1 MQDLSSNRVKAVLML
16 QLQLEHYASV
26 HGSAECHL
34 THIFADGVYT
44 RQVELPAGT
53 VAIGRRHKLA
63 TTNMLLKG
71 TIVVTTDSDMPPQIL
86 HAPATFVSK
95 AGDKKV
101 VIALTDCTFANVI
114 PTTLTDEKEIVL
126 QYTEDDDPKLV
137 AEIKEALCLS
147 LQ

>member
-1 MQDLSSNRVKAVLML
+1 MQDVAKQRIKAVLTL
-16 QLQLEHYASV
+16 QLRLEHYAAI
-26 HGSAECHL
+26 HGSAECEL
-34 THIFADGVYT
+34 THTFADGVYT
-44 RQVELPAGT
+44 RTVKLPAGT
-53 VAIGRRHKLA
+53 LAIGRRHKLA

-71 TIVVTTDSDMPPQIL
+71 SILVTTDSDMPPQIL

-101 VIALTDCTFANVI
+101 VMALTDVIFANII
-114 PTTLTDEKEIVL
+114 PTDLTDEKEITR